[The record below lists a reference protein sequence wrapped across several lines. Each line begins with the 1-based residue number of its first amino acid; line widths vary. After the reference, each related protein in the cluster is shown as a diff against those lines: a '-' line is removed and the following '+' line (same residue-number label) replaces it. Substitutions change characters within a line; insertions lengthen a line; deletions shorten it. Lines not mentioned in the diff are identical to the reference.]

1 VACIATKS
9 GASFPLWVISGRCS
23 ASRKAVYFRY
33 YPKSGHDLYIRHQGS
48 IQKGFAVSK
57 IVLYVCDGC
66 ERKSETAV
74 GWRALSWSDMHGAA
88 GTTKDHYCPE
98 CTKKILACAQSLKPS
113 TLAPSFDEDN
123 SAGPGTA

>member
-1 VACIATKS
+1 MTY
-9 GASFPLWVISGRCS
+9 IS
-23 ASRKAVYFRY
+23 A
-33 YPKSGHDLYIRHQGS
+33 IRAQFK
-48 IQKGFAVSK
+48 KGFAVSK

-98 CTKKILACAQSLKPS
+98 CTKKILTCAQSLKPS